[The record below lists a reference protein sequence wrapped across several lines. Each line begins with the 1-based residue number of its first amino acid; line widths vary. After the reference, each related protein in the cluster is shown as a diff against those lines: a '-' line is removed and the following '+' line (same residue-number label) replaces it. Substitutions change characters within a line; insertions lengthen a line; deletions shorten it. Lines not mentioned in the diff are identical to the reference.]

1 MSSGCGPDADR
12 LVEIIARGVERARAA
27 GVTYPVLIAGRQGV
41 GKSRVLAALAV
52 ELRRRG
58 FEVWYDIYLPPAGSA
73 FDYVVLDDVDALLA
87 ASGRRADLRKIE
99 IAVRSAARYGYA
111 LAANAASDVYK
122 FFKPKAAAV
131 YLLFPLG
138 EAHESWREK
147 WWDRASEEC
156 EECDVLACG
165 RRCKTPI
172 CIVWREFKY
181 YNDDEWRR
189 EYERVQAEKAALA
202 RKFCEE
208 LAPLAAPGDAVLRF
222 ANIMRQAAEA
232 LYGTGSR
239 EDVRRLL
246 EERREVA
253 VGGVKYADVEGDTV
267 RIYAPAAHAAGAT
280 LEGLAEA
287 LNKRLGRSAAAL
299 KKTSRLRVV
308 ISLED
313 LLSIF

>member
-1 MSSGCGPDADR
+1 MSSDCGPDADR
-12 LVEIIARGVERARAA
+12 LVKILAGGVERARAA
-27 GVTYPVLIAGRQGV
+27 GVTYPVLIAGRQGI
-41 GKSRVLAALAV
+41 GKSRILAAFAV

-58 FEVWYDIYLPPAGSA
+58 FEVWYDVYLPPAGSA

-99 IAVRSAARYGYA
+99 IAVRSAARHGYA
-111 LAANAASDVYK
+111 LAADAASDVYK

-131 YLLFPLG
+131 YLLYTPR
-138 EAHESWREK
+138 EAPESWQSRM
-147 WWDRASEEC
+147 SEEC

-165 RRCKTPI
+165 RRCVTPF
-172 CIVWREFKY
+172 CIAWRGFKY
-181 YNDDEWRR
+181 HNDDEWRR

-202 RKFCEE
+202 RKLYEE
-208 LAPLAAPGDAVLRF
+208 FARLAAPGDAVLRF
-222 ANIMRQAAEA
+222 ANVMRQAAEA

-280 LEGLAEA
+280 LAGLAEA

-299 KKTSRLRVV
+299 EKTSKMRIA

-313 LLSIF
+313 LLNIF